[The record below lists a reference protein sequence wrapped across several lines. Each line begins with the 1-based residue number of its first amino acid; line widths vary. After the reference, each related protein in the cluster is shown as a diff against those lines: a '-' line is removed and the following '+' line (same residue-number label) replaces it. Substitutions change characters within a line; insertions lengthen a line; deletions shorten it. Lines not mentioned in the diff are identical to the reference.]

1 MLFRSASTFS
11 YQNAKK
17 AITYG
22 VEVEARKK
30 LNKFFTFQANAS
42 LVGSKIQDENLKLE
56 RQLQGQSPYLV
67 NLGLLYDVVEKGF
80 NATLLF
86 NQIGERIYLVG
97 DMQAGSASP
106 DIYEAPR
113 ALVDFQMSKK
123 LMNNKAE
130 IKFTISDLLN
140 QQQTFYQNLNTNN
153 PRYEKGVDAVRFSRK
168 FGSTFGI
175 SFNYSL

>member
-1 MLFRSASTFS
+1 ME
-11 YQNAKK
+11 
-17 AITYG
+17 I
-22 VEVEARKK
+22 EARKK

-42 LVGSKIQDENLKLE
+42 LINSRIKDESLNIN

-67 NLGLLYDVVEKGF
+67 NLGLLYDVVDKGF

-106 DIYEAPR
+106 NIYEAPR

-123 LMNNKAE
+123 IMNNKAE
-130 IKFTISDLLN
+130 IKLTASDILN
-140 QQQTFYQNLNTNN
+140 QTQVFYQNVSTNLK
-153 PRYEKGVDAVRFSRK
+153 YEKGIDAVRFSRR
-168 FGSTFGI
+168 FGATYGI
-175 SFNYSL
+175 SFNYAL

>member
-1 MLFRSASTFS
+1 M
-11 YQNAKK
+11 
-17 AITYG
+17 
-22 VEVEARKK
+22 K
-30 LNKFFTFQANAS
+30 L
-42 LVGSKIQDENLKLE
+42 D

-67 NLGLLYDVVEKGF
+67 NVGLLYDLVEKGF

-113 ALVDFQMSKK
+113 SLVDFQMSKK
-123 LMNNKAE
+123 IMKNKAE
-130 IKFTISDLLN
+130 IKITIADLLN
-140 QQQTFYQNLNTNN
+140 QEQTFYQNLTTN
-153 PRYEKGVDAVRFSRK
+153 PRYEKGIDAVRFARK
-168 FGSTFGI
+168 FGSTYGI

>member
-1 MLFRSASTFS
+1 LI
-11 YQNAKK
+11 N
-17 AITYG
+17 
-22 VEVEARKK
+22 
-30 LNKFFTFQANAS
+30 
-42 LVGSKIQDENLKLE
+42 SKIKDENLKLE

-67 NLGLLYDVVEKGF
+67 NVGLLYDVVDKGF

-113 ALVDFQMSKK
+113 SLVDFQMSKK
-123 LMNNKAE
+123 IMKNKAE
-130 IKFTISDLLN
+130 IKFTASDILN
-140 QQQTFYQNLNTNN
+140 QEQIFYQNLNANT
-153 PRYEKGVDAVRFSRK
+153 PKYEKGVDVIRFSRK
-168 FGSTFGI
+168 FGTSFGI

>member
-1 MLFRSASTFS
+1 MI
-11 YQNAKK
+11 N
-17 AITYG
+17 
-22 VEVEARKK
+22 
-30 LNKFFTFQANAS
+30 
-42 LVGSKIQDENLKLE
+42 SKIKDENLKLD

-67 NLGLLYDVVEKGF
+67 NVGLLYDVAEKGF

-113 ALVDFQMSKK
+113 SLVDFQMSKK
-123 LMNNKAE
+123 ILKSKAE
-130 IKFTISDLLN
+130 IKFTIADILN
-140 QQQTFYQNLNTNN
+140 QEQVFYQNITTN
-153 PRYEKGVDAVRFSRK
+153 PKYEKGIDAVRFSRK
-168 FGSTFGI
+168 FGSNFGV